1 MVRSWSIPAD
11 QPRLLPGASL
21 SLGFHGHDRACS
33 ATRSH
38 ALATP
43 DGRGLS
49 HPGALCSQWEN
60 GISLRLR

>member
-1 MVRSWSIPAD
+1 MDGSWSITAA

-21 SLGFHGHDRACS
+21 NLGFHGQPRECN
-33 ATRSH
+33 ATRSQ

-49 HPGALCSQWEN
+49 QPGARWSHHSYGTW
-60 GISLRLR
+60 LRVR